1 MIHRFIELF
10 GERLPDI
17 PVLATDNSPLQTHS
31 IWAVGNT
38 AVPRRLNET
47 AVDVVSLTGQL
58 ADPQREPVTGDTVV
72 YCYYTTSTVFI
83 ARIAVALWDDS
94 AATTYVYTD
103 SVGLG
108 RSLQP
113 TWKPDGSKILFRA
126 KGSGSVCNLIK
137 DMNPDGS
144 SPTTLYTGGAEVENP
159 VYNHDGTR
167 IAWVEANT
175 IKTANADGSSP
186 STIFTP
192 GGITVVAT
200 TVAWQHGANVLAFR
214 HDGGTFTS
222 NEIWKTMTDTGG
234 SVTTYL
240 TISRASGYGPGD
252 GDPGPIMYSW
262 LANDTDIVSTV
273 RVTSDPDPDS
283 RLGLIDSGGLTYI
296 TPAQYGASNAG
307 SQDTRPAAIT
317 GRSEGVERLYWMSDP
332 SGLEVVSVLPDGSDF
347 RVDWDGAGLTAGGSI
362 FQGFRGDTQNV

>member
-31 IWAVGNT
+31 IWAIGNT

-47 AVDVVSLTGQL
+47 AVSVLTLTGQL
-58 ADPQREPVTGDTVV
+58 ADPEREPSTGDTVV
-72 YCYYTTSTVFI
+72 YCYYTTSTVFVATI
-83 ARIAVALWDDS
+83 VLALWDDS
-94 AATTYVYTD
+94 APVTVLYSD
-103 SVGLG
+103 SAGLA

-137 DMNPDGS
+137 HMNPDGS
-144 SPTTLYTGGAEVENP
+144 SPTTLYTGGGEVENP
-159 VYNHDGTR
+159 EYNSDGTR
-167 IAWVEANT
+167 IAWREANT
-175 IKTANADGSSP
+175 IKVANADGSSP

-192 GGITVVAT
+192 GGITVV
-200 TVAWQHGANVLAFR
+200 GAPYWHPSANTILFR

-222 NEIWKTMTDTGG
+222 NEEWKTMTDTGG
-234 SVTTYL
+234 SVTTWL

-252 GDPGPIMYSW
+252 GDPAGFMYTW
-262 LANDTDIVSTV
+262 LANGTQFVTTQ
-273 RVTSDPDPDS
+273 RVVADPDPDS
-283 RLGLIDSGGLTYI
+283 RLGLVDTSGMTFVS
-296 TPAQYGASNAG
+296 PAQYGASNAG

-317 GRSEGVERLYWMSDP
+317 GRSEGVERLYWMSEP

-362 FQGFRGDTQNV
+362 FHGFRGDTQNV